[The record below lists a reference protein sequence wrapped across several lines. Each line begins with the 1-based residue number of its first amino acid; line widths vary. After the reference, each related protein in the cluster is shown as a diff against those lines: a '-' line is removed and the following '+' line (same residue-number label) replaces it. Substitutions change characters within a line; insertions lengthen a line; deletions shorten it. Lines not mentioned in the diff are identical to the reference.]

1 MTMRIS
7 RIGWL
12 TISRAGWASST
23 TRASGIS
30 GAPPRS
36 TACCWAACDGCCA
49 VVSPACAPSIPV
61 LGGLI
66 SALSLLATGWLLYGI
81 GRNAR
86 APLCGLAA
94 GLFYITNPMIF
105 VTFGGEMPF
114 QIALITGAFFAYQ
127 QGGAADR
134 RGAGGA
140 GDHDAAGWRAGR
152 GRAARL

>member
-1 MTMRIS
+1 M
-7 RIGWL
+7 
-12 TISRAGWASST
+12 
-23 TRASGIS
+23 
-30 GAPPRS
+30 
-36 TACCWAACDGCCA
+36 
-49 VVSPACAPSIPV
+49 
-61 LGGLI
+61 
-66 SALSLLATGWLLYGI
+66 LYGL

-127 QGGAADR
+127 QQAPADRGGADV
-134 RGAGGA
+134 A
-140 GDHDAAGWRAGR
+140 GDPDAAGRRNGR